1 MYRLKH
7 YPNFVNMFFVT
18 MMVVSVFFIV
28 VGDSYSQSD
37 KQVISKIKIEGLRS
51 LTKEFVFSKIRS
63 REGNYFY
70 ASAVKQDIKALY
82 ATGHFAM
89 INFETKNTPKGVELS
104 IKIEEKPVLT
114 KVSFFGNNK
123 IKEKVLRK
131 KIKSSVGSPAD
142 EGKIKSDILEL
153 KGFYISKGY
162 PKTEIDY
169 KLDID
174 SKKNEASLRFIIDE
188 GRRQKVKKIIFKGAK
203 SFKPRRLA
211 KLMKTKKES
220 IWPLNVLLKTGVL
233 DEEVFAEDLDRLI
246 SFYNYKGFLDA
257 KLVDVKRVPVKKN
270 NINIEIVI
278 EEGPTYNVGD
288 LSIDGNAVFPTTS
301 IKSFMVSM
309 PGSLYSPEKLNKD
322 IKAIEDFYYGHG
334 YIEVRVD
341 RKVTFNSATQKM
353 DLAFSISEGGIFSIN
368 KVYVHGNYKTKDKV
382 IRRELTVFPGEVFD
396 GRKLKTSQKRL
407 ENMGYFEKVKFS
419 VEDSD
424 KKDSKDLVFD
434 LEEKKT
440 GAFSFGAGF
449 SSIDSFVGFAEVSQS
464 NFDLFNFKNFQ
475 GGGQKFRIRFEGGNK
490 RQNFSINFV
499 EPYFLGRKLLFGF
512 EGFVDRS
519 DYLSGDYDEDRVGV
533 TFRLGKALGEYLR
546 GDTFLTIENIDVDTD
561 PEASQEILDEDGS
574 YDMVSVSF
582 KLTHDTRDRIVFPTR
597 GSKTTGICKIA
608 GGSENYTRVDFK
620 RSFYVAPFSNFP
632 KHIVHMVNGAGVVS
646 GFGGKRVPIF
656 DRMFLGGA
664 NTIRGFEFRAVGPQ
678 DINDEPLGGKL
689 KLWGSVEYLFPI
701 IDRVYGASFVDYG
714 NVYKKMGDFGSD
726 INVGIGLGVRLQL
739 PIGPIKLDYG
749 FPIITDDYT
758 EDANPEFHFSMGSSF

>member
-1 MYRLKH
+1 MYRLKND
-7 YPNFVNMFFVT
+7 PTFSDRFFV
-18 MMVVSVFFIV
+18 MLMVVSIFFSV

-37 KQVISKIKIEGLRS
+37 KQVIAKIKVEGLRT
-51 LTKEFVFSKIRS
+51 LTKEFLFSKIRS

-89 INFETKNTPKGVELS
+89 INFETENTPKGVLLS
-104 IKIEEKPVLT
+104 IKVEEKPVL
-114 KVSFFGNNK
+114 VEVAFFGNDK
-123 IKEKVLRK
+123 IKEKSLRK

-142 EGKIKSDILEL
+142 EGKIKRDIIEL

-162 PKTEIDY
+162 PQTEIDY
-169 KLDID
+169 KLDIV
-174 SKKNEASLRFIIDE
+174 SEKNEASLKIIVDE
-188 GRRQKVKKIIFKGAK
+188 GRRQKVKKIIFEGAK
-203 SFKPRRLA
+203 SFKPKRLA

-233 DEEVFAEDLDRLI
+233 DEEVFVEDLDRLI
-246 SFYNYKGFLDA
+246 GFYNYKGFLDA
-257 KLVDVKRVPVKKN
+257 KLVEVKRIPVKKN
-270 NINIEIVI
+270 NLNIVIVI
-278 EEGPTYNVGD
+278 EEGPTYDIGGV
-288 LSIDGNAVFPTTS
+288 SIEGNAVFPTTS
-301 IKSFMVSM
+301 IESFMVSLS
-309 PGSLYSPEKLNKD
+309 GSLYSPEKLNNDVKSV
-322 IKAIEDFYYGHG
+322 EEFYYSHG
-334 YIEVRVD
+334 YIEARVGT
-341 RKVTFNSATQKM
+341 RVTFNSSKEQM
-353 DLAFSISEGGIFSIN
+353 DLTFSISEGKIFSVN

-382 IRRELTVFPGEVFD
+382 IRRELIVYPGEVFN
-396 GRKLKTSQKRL
+396 GQKIKTSQKRL

-419 VEDSD
+419 IEDSD

-434 LEEKKT
+434 VEEKKT

-499 EPYFLGRKLLFGF
+499 EPYFLERKLLFGF

-561 PEASQEILDEDGS
+561 VVASQEILDEEGS

-582 KLTHDTRDRIVFPTR
+582 KLIHDTRDRIVFPTR
-597 GSKTTGICKIA
+597 GAKTTGVFKIA
-608 GGSENYTRVDFK
+608 GGTENYTRFDFK
-620 RSFYVAPFSNFP
+620 RSFYIAPFSNFP
-632 KHIVHMVNGAGVVS
+632 KHVIHLVHAAGIVG
-646 GFGGKRVPIF
+646 GFSGKRVPIF

-689 KLWGSVEYLFPI
+689 KVWGSLEYLFPI
-701 IDRVYGASFVDYG
+701 IDRVYGATFVDYG
-714 NVYKKMGDFGSD
+714 NVYKKAGDFGDD
-726 INVGIGLGVRLQL
+726 INVGIGLGVRLHL

-749 FPIITDDYT
+749 FPVMTDDYT
-758 EDANPEFHFSMGSSF
+758 EDADPEFHFSMGSSF